1 LVQDQDPASVKFPT
15 EPLHL
20 DPPKANV
27 SSEQDA
33 HTGQKRRRDEAQMD
47 ANVNVGLATESSP
60 CGSEKEKHGEN
71 AARKK
76 KRKNKNMDGK

>member
-1 LVQDQDPASVKFPT
+1 
-15 EPLHL
+15 
-20 DPPKANV
+20 
-27 SSEQDA
+27 
-33 HTGQKRRRDEAQMD
+33 MD
-47 ANVNVGLATESSP
+47 ANVNVGLARESSP